1 MACPGVRGL
10 HDLRTRDSGD
20 RTFVE
25 FHMEVDPHLT
35 ITQGH
40 AISDAAETAVR
51 ELFLPQ
57 VVEVISGIRT
67 RWHQGRTTR
76 RPGWVDAHRDVKIP
90 AL

>member
-25 FHMEVDPHLT
+25 FHMEVDANLT

-40 AISDAAETAVR
+40 AISDAAENAVR
-51 ELFLPQ
+51 DLFLPQ
-57 VVEVISGIRT
+57 VVEVISHLEPAGIEDERLDN
-67 RWHQGRTTR
+67 RVG
-76 RPGWVDAHRDVKIP
+76 
-90 AL
+90 